1 MCTTDETRD
10 NRPELL
16 LLTSPC
22 GKRKTKTTKTCVCVC
37 VRSLTSTS
45 WWSSDP
51 RPAAGLVS
59 AVFAWLRPECRR
71 REPRGLKGAVEMKED
86 EGWRRRIWTGS
97 LTPNAGCFTCCF
109 VSTSSPPI
117 HAAPFSKRLK
127 KKQKERLCQTRH
139 CTPWPPAKSMS
150 SILRNLFIC
159 VCTYMST
166 VLWLHHGF
174 CS

>member
-71 REPRGLKGAVEMKED
+71 REPRGLKGAVEMKEED
-86 EGWRRRIWTGS
+86 LDWLSNTKRWVFYVLFRLNK
-97 LTPNAGCFTCCF
+97 LTTHSCCTIF
-109 VSTSSPPI
+109 
-117 HAAPFSKRLK
+117 
-127 KKQKERLCQTRH
+127 
-139 CTPWPPAKSMS
+139 
-150 SILRNLFIC
+150 
-159 VCTYMST
+159 
-166 VLWLHHGF
+166 
-174 CS
+174 